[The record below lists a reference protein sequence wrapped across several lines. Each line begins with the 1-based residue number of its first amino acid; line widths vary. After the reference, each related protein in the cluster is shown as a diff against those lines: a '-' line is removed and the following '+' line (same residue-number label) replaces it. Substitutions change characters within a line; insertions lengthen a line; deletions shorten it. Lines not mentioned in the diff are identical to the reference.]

1 MYFLDQ
7 AIPAGL
13 HVRLNLETGKKEAK
27 LMDGDDGHKY
37 WKLGDKQGSVTRSNS
52 GLSKRKDQVNKFP
65 QNMTFNIVQLS
76 PSEK

>member
-13 HVRLNLETGKKEAK
+13 HVRLNIETGKKEAK

-37 WKLGDKQGSVTRSNS
+37 WKSSDKQGSVTRSNS
-52 GLSKRKDQVNKFP
+52 GLSKRER
-65 QNMTFNIVQLS
+65 
-76 PSEK
+76 PSEQISPKYDV